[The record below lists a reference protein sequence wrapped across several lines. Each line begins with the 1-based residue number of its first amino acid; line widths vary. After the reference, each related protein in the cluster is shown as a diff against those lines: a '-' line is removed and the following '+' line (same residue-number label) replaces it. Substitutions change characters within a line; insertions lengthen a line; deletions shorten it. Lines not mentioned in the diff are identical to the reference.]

1 MLYIRIFMIIFVV
14 CLLLTAWYLWHR
26 RNGAFLVFDVSSS
39 PELHGLMTICSW
51 TLLAIS
57 VLGIVLL
64 FFDNKYLNLITL
76 FLGSATIFIFALL
89 LSQNNQ

>member
-1 MLYIRIFMIIFVV
+1 MLYIRIFMIIFIA

-39 PELHGLMTICSW
+39 PELHSLMTICSW

-64 FFDNKYLNLITL
+64 FFDTL